1 MIYHQNDEDRCRNHL
16 QSCEIK
22 AADVLNL
29 EAYRQ
34 AVEQKID
41 KYAKLNILLKIAA

>member
-1 MIYHQNDEDRCRNHL
+1 MIHNQQPRRCRNHL
-16 QSCEIK
+16 QGCVK
-22 AADVLNL
+22 KTADVRNL